1 VSHDDAVPNDAS
13 DGPVVRDKRRLDPE
27 TGRLRDEPVGGEADV
42 SEPADADAEAELLDA
57 ELTELE
63 VGLTADLTV
72 LHADLAERT
81 ADLQRLHAE
90 YANYRK
96 RVDRDRE
103 VARESAMSAAL
114 GELLPVLDDIG
125 RAREHGELE
134 GAFKAV
140 GESLEA
146 VVRRLGLE
154 RFGDVG
160 DPFDPTVHE
169 AFTHSVDPSVDQP
182 TCVGV
187 FRPGYRFA
195 GRIVRPA
202 QVAVAEPE

>member
-1 VSHDDAVPNDAS
+1 VSLDDAIPNDPGE
-13 DGPVVRDKRRLDPE
+13 GPVARDKRRLDPT
-27 TGRLRDEPVGGEADV
+27 TGRLRE
-42 SEPADADAEAELLDA
+42 EPAEPANAEEVDVEGDLLDA
-57 ELTELE
+57 ELTDLE
-63 VGLTADLTV
+63 AGLTADLTV
-72 LHADLAERT
+72 LQADLAERT

-103 VARESAMSAAL
+103 VARDSAMAAAF

-154 RFGDVG
+154 RFGEAG
-160 DPFDPTVHE
+160 DIFDPTVHE
-169 AFTHSVDPSVDQP
+169 AFTHEVDPAVQEP
-182 TCVGV
+182 TCVTV

-195 GRIVRPA
+195 GRVVRPA